1 MVYMVVGVA
10 FIIAAGFDIGYQVIW
25 VNDTGTFQ
33 IMLLMS
39 IVVLIVVIMSKSLE
53 LKVFCFDYICE

>member
-1 MVYMVVGVA
+1 MVVGVA

-39 IVVLIVVIMSKSLE
+39 IVVVIVVIMSKSLE